1 MLLELNKMTVT
12 FGGLVA
18 VNNLDL
24 QVEEGKIFAII
35 GPNGAGKTTI
45 LNCISRFYTPSSGQ
59 IMFNGENLLNKKA
72 HKVLK
77 TGIARSFQNVEL
89 FAQMTVLDN
98 LLVGLH
104 PQLKSGLFSN
114 ALKTRKNK
122 KEELAAKEEAYK
134 ILRLF
139 DLEHLAHE
147 EVRNLPFGI
156 QKMIDIGRAIISKP
170 KLLLLDEPVAGMNLE
185 ETKQNANL
193 IKRLRDEFGI
203 TILMI
208 EHDMSLVMNISDR
221 IAVMDFGKKIAEG
234 TVTEVQNNPRVIEA
248 YLGEV
253 QEDVGT

>member
-1 MLLELNKMTVT
+1 MLLELKKVTVS
-12 FGGLVA
+12 FGGLTA

-24 QVEEGKIFAII
+24 QVDEGMIFAII

-45 LNCISRFYTPSSGQ
+45 LNCISRFYTPCSGQ
-59 IMFNGENLLNKKA
+59 ISFKGENLLTKKT
-72 HKVLK
+72 HKVLAS
-77 TGIARSFQNVEL
+77 GISRSFQNVEL
-89 FAQMTVLDN
+89 FSKMTVLDN

-104 PQLKSGLFSN
+104 PSLKSSLLSN
-114 ALKTRKNK
+114 AFKTKKNK
-122 KEELAAKEEAYK
+122 QEEEAAKEIAFE
-134 ILRLF
+134 ILELF
-139 DLEHLAHE
+139 DLKHHANE

-170 KLLLLDEPVAGMNLE
+170 KLLLLDEPVAGMNIE
-185 ETKQNANL
+185 ETKKNAEL
-193 IKRLRDEFGI
+193 ITRLRDEFGI

-234 TVTEVQNNPRVIEA
+234 TVTEVQNNPKVIEA